1 MSQDKLKKEANPKP
15 DTKLSSDSLLATA
28 TATRSNSNLML
39 NRPQLAQGG
48 DIREL
53 SSSISSQFLKGT
65 SGALDIKNPN
75 PEVVD
80 AVARHL
86 NDNPNSLQTPG
97 GDITRDL
104 YKWTQENAG
113 SVVVGSHSSSHFESP
128 SRNKENIPINILK
141 QHGNT
146 GSFSM
151 SNPHTRKR
159 SMSFSAVS
167 GTSELLN
174 NMILMPGS
182 RKPSIDAGNNGNHNG
197 VNIASGNANRLAPL
211 PSLTMTHEEIRAPGG
226 FRRAYL
232 IRRRKKNHLDDLPPN
247 FITRN
252 FIEFLTLYPHF
263 AGEDLS
269 ESEEEE
275 EEEIE
280 EDLEEAIESETET
293 SSLLARER
301 GVRKERSTKHQTS
314 TVKAVLLLL
323 KSFVGTGVLF
333 LPKAFH
339 NGGWGFSSLCLLF
352 CAILSYYC
360 FILLI
365 VTKDKVGVNGYG
377 EMGAKLYGNKMKLC
391 ILQSIALSQI
401 GFSAAYTVFT
411 ATNLKVF
418 FENVMNWE
426 EDALSVGVYIWLQ
439 ALIFVPLALTRNIAK
454 LSGTALI
461 ADLFILLGLVYV
473 YYYSTYYVIANGI
486 ATNTMV
492 WFNKSSWSLFIGT
505 AIFTFEGIGLLI
517 PIQES
522 MKYPHQF
529 QGSLSGVMIIVTI
542 IFISCGLICYAAF
555 GSHVETVVLLNFP
568 QDTYYT
574 AIVQLLYALAI
585 LLSTPLQL
593 FPAIRILEHWT
604 FPSQLSGKY
613 NPRVKWLK
621 NYFRAAVVIGTT
633 AIAWVGA
640 NDLDKFVSLVGSLAC
655 IPLIYIHPPLLH
667 FKASKNEPA
676 TNNSTTHKLM
686 LVLDLIICMFGLGVM
701 VYTSWQ
707 TISLWVLP

>member
-1 MSQDKLKKEANPKP
+1 MSKNTSNSKSQESLPS
-15 DTKLSSDSLLATA
+15 LSRGSSHSNLLA
-28 TATRSNSNLML
+28 NKPNLIPG
-39 NRPQLAQGG
+39 NDRNFGSSPV
-48 DIREL
+48 DIN
-53 SSSISSQFLKGT
+53 
-65 SGALDIKNPN
+65 NPD
-75 PEVVD
+75 PVVVD
-80 AVARHL
+80 AVARQL

-104 YKWTQENAG
+104 YRWTQEN
-113 SVVVGSHSSSHFESP
+113 STTNLSVGSHSSSHLDSP
-128 SRNKENIPINILK
+128 SHNNVNDENHTILHK
-141 QHGNT
+141 T
-146 GSFSM
+146 STSFSM
-151 SNPHTRKR
+151 NNPNTRRKR
-159 SMSFSAVS
+159 SMSFSAVA

-174 NMILMPGS
+174 NMILMPSS
-182 RKPSIDAGNNGNHNG
+182 RTQSIDHGSINNGT
-197 VNIASGNANRLAPL
+197 NIDGNRLAPQL

-226 FRRAYL
+226 FRRAYVL
-232 IRRRKKNHLDDLPPN
+232 RRRRKKNLEDLPPN

-275 EEEIE
+275 EEEE
-280 EDLEEAIESETET
+280 EEIQTGDLEEAIESETEST
-293 SSLLARER
+293 TLLPAAQTRA
-301 GVRKERSTKHQTS
+301 KERASTKHKTS

-339 NGGWGFSSLCLLF
+339 NGGWGFSSVCLLF

-360 FILLI
+360 FVLLI
-365 VTKDKVGVNGYG
+365 ITKDKVGVNGYG

-401 GFSAAYTVFT
+401 GFAAAYAVFT

-418 FENVMNWE
+418 FENVMNW
-426 EDALSVGVYIWLQ
+426 DVDTVSLGVYIWLQ
-439 ALIFVPLALTRNIAK
+439 ALIFIPLALTRNIAR

-473 YYYSTYYVIANGI
+473 YYYSAYYVITNGV
-486 ATNTMV
+486 ASSTMV
-492 WFNKSSWSLFIGT
+492 VFNKSHWSLFIGT

-522 MKYPHQF
+522 MKNPQHF
-529 QGSLSGVMIIVTI
+529 QASLSGVMIIVTI
-542 IFISCGLICYAAF
+542 IFISSGLICYSAF

-574 AIVQLLYALAI
+574 ALVQLLYALAI
-585 LLSTPLQL
+585 LLSTPLQM

-604 FPSQLSGKY
+604 FPSSLSGKY

-621 NYFRAAVVIGTT
+621 NYFRTFVVLGTT

-667 FKASKNEPA
+667 FKAAQQGNSPPVSKCV
-676 TNNSTTHKLM
+676 L
-686 LVLDLIICMFGLGVM
+686 LLDLVICVFGVGIM
-701 VYTSWQ
+701 AYTSWQ
-707 TISLWVLP
+707 TISLWILP